1 MQPRARAPR
10 AACRARAPHSLR
22 LRLRQPP
29 APRHT
34 WAACR
39 TATTDDGALLLG
51 AMPLVGFEPA
61 VALAG
66 RLLPGLA
73 DAGRLHAFLLL
84 RRADAAAGGAQA
96 AEGGDAH
103 ILDFLPVDPKSPAT
117 AARLLSGGSVTGS
130 ARVRPLSAAAVARLG
145 ATLQPA
151 GGCDVR
157 AVLSAAAARQR
168 ERGAP
173 GGVALEAAGRRAGAT
188 ARVKARRRQEG
199 SPSFRSDCHT

>member
-157 AVLSAAAARQR
+157 AVLSAAAAFNAAW
-168 ERGAP
+168 GTSLSLA
-173 GGVALEAAGRRAGAT
+173 GGRNCADYRAALLLKLRADGLV
-188 ARVKARRRQEG
+188 RPPE
-199 SPSFRSDCHT
+199 